1 VDDLNTIMLSG
12 VEEYRIVDP
21 QTSQVIVYIF
31 SDHYTSDYSFLQGR
45 CIRFPGPC
53 RAACGGSSHLWPL

>member
-21 QTSQVIVYIF
+21 QTSQVIICIF
-31 SDHYTSDYSFLQGR
+31 SDHHISDYSVLQ
-45 CIRFPGPC
+45 
-53 RAACGGSSHLWPL
+53 